1 MAEKCDSSK
10 LELKKQKDNYTS
22 MYMYLMIRYIAKQC
36 DILKP
41 ITNGIS
47 FHKRQKEMD
56 ICAIKVPRHLS
67 IYASKKT

>member
-1 MAEKCDSSK
+1 
-10 LELKKQKDNYTS
+10 

-47 FHKRQKEMD
+47 FHKRQKELD

-67 IYASKKT
+67 IYAAKKT